1 MKKTLLAAALVTGFA
16 GVAHAESSVTLYG
29 IVDAGYG
36 YQQEEA
42 KFKGGTATQNG
53 KITTNKI
60 GGHSG
65 VQNGSRWGLKGSEDL
80 GNGTS
85 AIFVLE
91 SGFDVM
97 NGRSQQDGRLFG
109 RQAYVGL
116 TGDSWGTFT
125 IGRQYNAGDAFVA
138 PIDPFGTG
146 WGFAGMENVFGG
158 SVSDRYDS
166 VIKYVTPNFAGFQ
179 AGLGLVYSDKD
190 VKTKGFGAPTD
201 KEENTQ
207 TGVTFGLG
215 YTAGALYV
223 GGSFDYLRNEDTRT
237 VGNIKNEIDRKTKA
251 WNIGGTYD
259 FDVVKLHLL
268 YGGQKDGS
276 ISNPALTAYGVG
288 EAYDFY
294 TTGLGG
300 NEFFGDGYTQHSWLA
315 GLSAPVGD
323 AGKVMFSY
331 AGSVADNDKV
341 TINGVAGKL
350 KAKTHNFALGYRH
363 ALSKRTSVYGVA
375 SYGWSDLDN
384 NRTSHEVETKRT
396 QAIIGLQHRF

>member
-36 YQQEEA
+36 YQQSEA
-42 KFKGGTATQNG
+42 KFKGGDANWNG
-53 KITTNKI
+53 KIKTNNI

-65 VQNGSRWGLKGSEDL
+65 IQNGSRWGLKGSEDL

-97 NGRSQQDGRLFG
+97 NGESTQGGRLFG

-125 IGRQYNAGDAFVA
+125 IGRQYNAGDTFVA

-146 WGFAGMENVFGG
+146 WGFAGAENVFGG
-158 SVSDRYDS
+158 SVSSRYDS
-166 VIKYVTPNFAGFQ
+166 VIKYVTPNFGGFQ
-179 AGLGLVYSDKD
+179 
-190 VKTKGFGAPTD
+190 FGI
-201 KEENTQ
+201 
-207 TGVTFGLG
+207 GVTHNDNEVKYTGGTAVRGDGSVRDYKVINREVGVTTGLS
-215 YTAGALYV
+215 YTSGPLYV
-223 GGSFDYLRNEDTRT
+223 GASFDYLDKKYHDHSASWLDTSKHKHERH
-237 VGNIKNEIDRKTKA
+237 KTKA

-259 FDVVKLHLL
+259 FDVVKVHLL
-268 YGGQKDGS
+268 YGGQKDGTV
-276 ISNPALTAYGVG
+276 SNPALAEYG
-288 EAYDFY
+288 ADA
-294 TTGLGG
+294 LGISST
-300 NEFFGDGYTQHSWLA
+300 FFGDGYTQHSWLA

-323 AGKVMFSY
+323 SGKVMFSY
-331 AGSVADNDKV
+331 AGSTADNNVGNTEWDV
-341 TINGVAGKL
+341 T
-350 KAKTHNFALGYRH
+350 THNFALGYRH

-384 NRTSHEVETKRT
+384 NRTSHEVETKRA

>member
-36 YQQEEA
+36 YQQQEA
-42 KFKGGTATQNG
+42 KFKGGDANWNG
-53 KITTNKI
+53 KIKENSI

-65 VQNGSRWGLKGSEDL
+65 VKNGSRWGLKGSEDL

-91 SGFDVM
+91 SGFDAL
-97 NGRSQQDGRLFG
+97 NGRSAQDGRLFG

-125 IGRQYNAGDAFVA
+125 IGRQYNAGDTFIG

-146 WGFAGMENVFGG
+146 WAYAGVENVFGG
-158 SVSDRYDS
+158 SVSERYDS
-166 VIKYVTPNFAGFQ
+166 VIKYVTPNFNGFQ
-179 AGLGLVYSDKD
+179 AGLGLVYSNKD
-190 VKTKGFGAPTD
+190 RKKEGFNALKD
-201 KEENTQ
+201 EEKNTN

-215 YTAGALYV
+215 YTGGPLYV
-223 GGSFDYLRNEDTRT
+223 GASLDYLKVDNEEKTN
-237 VGNIKNEIDRKTKA
+237 GIKEDGSDSKTKA
-251 WNIGGTYD
+251 WNIGATYD
-259 FDVVKLHLL
+259 FDVVKVHAL

-276 ISNPALTAYGVG
+276 IGTPSLAGFGIESLESRTNVSG
-288 EAYDFY
+288 DQ
-294 TTGLGG
+294 
-300 NEFFGDGYTQHSWLA
+300 FFSKGYTQNSWLV

-331 AGSVADNDKV
+331 AGSIADNDKM
-341 TINGVAGKL
+341 GAVANHYKL
-350 KAKTHNFALGYRH
+350 KAKTHNFALGYNH
-363 ALSKRTSVYGVA
+363 ALSKRTSLYGVA
-375 SYGWSDLDN
+375 SYGWSDIKN
-384 NRTSHEVETKRT
+384 NRSSEKVEVKRT
-396 QAIIGLQHRF
+396 QAIVGLQHRF